1 MPCTEPVGPAMNQIT
16 SHQAESTQQQLALEI
31 FQTLDATDTAITESG
46 QDFHLRKSSL
56 LVDVSDVGLLARRI
70 LNGAYFLAQHAP
82 DAEVHT
88 YDLRYFKW
96 IINYA
101 NSNNNTHLK
110 RVIREAQKSAVQVNV
125 IDAANPADDNWV
137 SVPMLGT
144 AGIRKGQ
151 ISFKIPS
158 ELRGQLR
165 DPERYSRLSM
175 RILAGFTS
183 IYALELYERLSIYK
197 AEGSSPWWH
206 IDEFRGLIKV
216 DGLKSAN
223 DFRYF
228 RRDII
233 QPAIDQINETADID
247 VGLELRRTGRFYSHL
262 RFTIKVSRNHLL
274 LSTIA
279 ASKELYDVL
288 TSEFGLSDAEL
299 DEIAKNRESW
309 SDDRLRDAVEFV
321 RHRCMTSKVQYPA
334 KYLMTAIRAGY
345 RVGSLERLAQQAT
358 AESENI
364 VSKEAEVI
372 KALRNALPAAPIVL
386 PEGEALQE
394 AWNVFR
400 NSPQS
405 KLFKSLPD
413 YYADA
418 NTRQKKS
425 FQGFLQSL

>member
-1 MPCTEPVGPAMNQIT
+1 MLRIEPVELAMNQIT
-16 SHQAESTQQQLALEI
+16 SHQATSTQQQLAFDI
-31 FQTLDATDTAITESG
+31 FHTLDATDTAITEAG

-56 LVDVSDVGLLARRI
+56 LVDVSDVGLLARRV
-70 LNGAYFLAQHAP
+70 LNGAYFLAQNTP

-125 IDAANPADDNWV
+125 IDAVNPADDNWV
-137 SVPMLGT
+137 SVPMLGA
-144 AGIRKGQ
+144 AGIRKSQ

-165 DPERYSRLSM
+165 DPERYSLLSM

-183 IYALELYERLSIYK
+183 IYALELYERLSIFK
-197 AEGSSPWWH
+197 TEGHSPWWH
-206 IDEFRGLIKV
+206 VDEFRELIKV

-233 QPAIDQINETADID
+233 QPAIDQINEISDID
-247 VGLELRRTGRFYSHL
+247 VTMELRRTGRFYSHL
-262 RFTIKVSRNHLL
+262 RFAITASRSHQLL
-274 LSTIA
+274 TSIA

-299 DEIAKNRESW
+299 DEISKNRDTW
-309 SDDRLRDAVEFV
+309 TDDRLCEAVEFV
-321 RHRCMTSKVQYPA
+321 RHRCVTSKVLYPA
-334 KYLMTAIRAGY
+334 KYLMTAIRDGY
-345 RVGSLERLAQQAT
+345 RVGSIERQSQKATVEKEKVGRQKMAVLEAARNPPPAPP
-358 AESENI
+358 
-364 VSKEAEVI
+364 
-372 KALRNALPAAPIVL
+372 ALL
-386 PEGEALQE
+386 PEGEALSE

-400 NSPQS
+400 HSPHA
-405 KLFKSLPD
+405 KLFKSLPEIYGD
-413 YYADA
+413 ADA
-418 NTRQKKS
+418 RQKNA
-425 FQGFLQSL
+425 FNGFLQSR